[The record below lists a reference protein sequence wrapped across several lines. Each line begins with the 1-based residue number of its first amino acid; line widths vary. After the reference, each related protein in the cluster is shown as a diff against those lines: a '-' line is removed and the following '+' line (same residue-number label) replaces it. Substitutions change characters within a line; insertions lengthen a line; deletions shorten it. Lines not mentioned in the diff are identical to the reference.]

1 MFGCSLIEKLCVSLL
16 DMQLVERS
24 QRDEGLEVNEAVHHD
39 AEKFLAWM
47 LDHVG
52 AVLVGAV
59 EGQ

>member
-1 MFGCSLIEKLCVSLL
+1 
-16 DMQLVERS
+16 MQLVERS

-39 AEKFLAWM
+39 AEKFFAWM